1 MKAGEEVTVWT
12 PNRLARRRIAGA
24 PCGICGLRM
33 FMSEIIAITQEGEGT
48 DFTHPQCLAMNLE
61 QPDAE
66 REKSAPSADEIVTE
80 GETND

>member
-1 MKAGEEVTVWT
+1 
-12 PNRLARRRIAGA
+12 
-24 PCGICGLRM
+24 M